1 LAIESAKA
9 ALGVDFCLGNDDTGS
24 TDMGD
29 LSCIMPVVH
38 PYCAGAKGRGHG
50 SNYEI
55 CDPEAACI
63 KSAIWQVAMVKMLL
77 ENNADRAKRIIDEFK
92 PQFASKEEFLAYK
105 DSLNDSGDRITY
117 LDGKAEV
124 RL

>member
-1 LAIESAKA
+1 
-9 ALGVDFCLGNDDTGS
+9 
-24 TDMGD
+24 
-29 LSCIMPVVH
+29 MPVVH

-124 RL
+124 RF